1 MKIIKTGVALFLA
14 LLVSLHVAHAQ
25 SSDFKTG
32 KSLDLLHNI
41 LREVAVLYVD
51 TVQIGSL
58 VDAGIVAMLE
68 ELDPYTEFIPEE
80 ENESIELMTTGSYGG
95 VGATIKKPK
104 GVVFYEPYEN
114 YPAAKAGIVQGDEI
128 LEIDGVS
135 TAGLTVD
142 QCSSAMKGKPGTEVH
157 FVIKKVKTG
166 DTVSLTLR
174 RERIHFSDI
183 AWHGMLRD
191 GVGYIRISGF
201 TQGGSVDLRKAFL
214 ELKSSGNLSSLV
226 LDLRGNGGGLLDEAV
241 NMLGLFLPRGTEV
254 VSSKGRYTQQD
265 VIYKTKEEPLDL
277 QIPIVVLVNRGSAS
291 SAEILAGAIQ
301 DLDRGVV
308 LGTRTFGKGLV
319 QAIRPLNYNAKLK
332 ITTAKYYIPSG
343 RCVQA
348 IDYSHR
354 NDDGSVGAIPDS
366 LIKEF
371 KTKNGRSVFDGGGIT
386 PDEKMEAGGYSR
398 MAIELISRDLI
409 WDYAVRYLVN
419 HDAVATPE
427 QFMITDS
434 EYDDFIAFMEQKEF
448 DGRSATQILLEQ
460 LLTTAKRENYD
471 SLVIKQLND
480 FIAITTGNTSREL
493 LRHKAEIERLIEEEI
508 CCIYFYQ
515 KGRIRSILRNDIQID
530 KAIEI
535 LLDRQKYKK
544 LLLPQPLSSL
554 QESMIPFM
562 DKPTLLN
569 PQKET
574 KNVGS
579 SLQKNLNY
587 AIA

>member
-14 LLVSLHVAHAQ
+14 LLVSQHVAHAQ

-41 LREVAVLYVD
+41 LREVAVFYVD
-51 TVQIGSL
+51 TVEVGAL

-95 VGATIKKPK
+95 VGATIRKPK
-104 GVVFYEPYEN
+104 GVVFWEPYEN

-142 QCSSAMKGKPGTEVH
+142 QCSAAMKGKPGTEVN
-157 FVIKKVKTG
+157 FKIKKVKTG
-166 DTVSLTLR
+166 DVVNLTLR

-183 AWHGMLRD
+183 AWHGMVQE

-201 TQGGSVDLRKAFL
+201 TQGGSIELRKAFL

-254 VSSKGRYTQQD
+254 VSAKGRYAQQD

-354 NDDGSVGAIPDS
+354 NEDGSVGAIPDS

-386 PDEKMEAGGYSR
+386 PDEKIETVGYSR
-398 MAIELISRDLI
+398 MAIELVSRDLI
-409 WDYAVRYLVN
+409 WEYAVRYFIR
-419 HDAVATPE
+419 HDAIALPE
-427 QFMITDS
+427 QFVLTDN
-434 EYDDFIAFMEQKEF
+434 EYDDFIAFVKQKEF
-448 DGRSATQILLEQ
+448 NGRSATQVLLEQ

-471 SLVIKQLND
+471 SLVVKQLSD
-480 FIAITTGNTSREL
+480 FIATTIGDTSSEL
-493 LRHKAEIERLIEEEI
+493 MRHKSEIKRLIEEEI
-508 CCIYFYQ
+508 CCIFFYQ
-515 KGRIRSILRNDIQID
+515 KGRIRSMLRNDIQID

-535 LLDRQKYKK
+535 LLDQQKYKK

-554 QESMIPFM
+554 HESMFPFK
-562 DKPTLLN
+562 DKPSLLN
-569 PQKET
+569 PQNET
-574 KNVGS
+574 KSVVNS
-579 SLQKNLNY
+579 PQKKLNY
-587 AIA
+587 AIV